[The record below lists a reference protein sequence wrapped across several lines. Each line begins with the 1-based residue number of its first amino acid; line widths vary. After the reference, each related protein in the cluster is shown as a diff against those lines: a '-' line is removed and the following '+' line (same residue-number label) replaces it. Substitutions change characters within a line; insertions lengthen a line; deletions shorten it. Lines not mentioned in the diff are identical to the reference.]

1 MKMKMTM
8 KVKRVMMMMTMRMRM
23 TTTMRMTMKDI
34 WLVQSVAEMKMMMT
48 MRKMTMMRMAVTMM
62 KWMMIS
68 MKRMMTKMMVT
79 CLMTSLLRLLTSPS
93 LLLEVELHLNPLEAD
108 LPTRE
113 AQVVEVAHLA
123 FHPTEE
129 VGAEDSEE
137 EMAAA
142 AVAEISVVVVEDFQ
156 LIAAVVDHLASHPT
170 GVAGEEE
177 EEEEDSEE
185 ATVEAVDSEVEEE
198 VAAVEDVDDF
208 NKNLFKKLIT
218 ISNWY
223 FKMHVSAATI
233 HFRQKQTYLNVP
245 TSMASTPIETAPT
258 FYHLEPL

>member
-1 MKMKMTM
+1 
-8 KVKRVMMMMTMRMRM
+8 
-23 TTTMRMTMKDI
+23 
-34 WLVQSVAEMKMMMT
+34 
-48 MRKMTMMRMAVTMM
+48 
-62 KWMMIS
+62 
-68 MKRMMTKMMVT
+68 MMTKMMVT

-93 LLLEVELHLNPLEAD
+93 LLLEVELHHNPLEAD

-129 VGAEDSEE
+129 VEAEDSEE
-137 EMAAA
+137 AMAAA

-177 EEEEDSEE
+177 EEEDLEE

-218 ISNWY
+218 I
-223 FKMHVSAATI
+223 
-233 HFRQKQTYLNVP
+233 
-245 TSMASTPIETAPT
+245 
-258 FYHLEPL
+258 